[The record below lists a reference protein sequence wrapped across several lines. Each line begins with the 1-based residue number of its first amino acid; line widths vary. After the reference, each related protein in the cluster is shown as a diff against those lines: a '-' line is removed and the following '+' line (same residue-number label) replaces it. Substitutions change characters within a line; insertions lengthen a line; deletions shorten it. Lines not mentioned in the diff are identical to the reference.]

1 MHPASSWRGPLHS
14 LSKDA
19 RQCSRAHSGARIRG
33 RIYSPWLKADRAKA
47 EGAVIGPC
55 GMNSRAVGQ
64 SQPRYRKAVL
74 RN

>member
-1 MHPASSWRGPLHS
+1 MQP
-14 LSKDA
+14 
-19 RQCSRAHSGARIRG
+19 RALRRTDKGAHLLAL
-33 RIYSPWLKADRAKA
+33 LKADRAKA